1 MSTPQTTAKTKNN
14 FLVLRAEQKTSQY
27 THQGV
32 PMAAAGCCRLLL
44 AAAGC
49 CWLLLA
55 VSWCW
60 LLVAAAGCWLLLAV
74 GCCWLALPLAS
85 AGCRWLPLAA
95 TGSESVFEGRPDRE
109 STTGSTFPIQR
120 CDDLNTVGESLLS
133 EPHLCDPNGLR
144 NVAQMHVGCCWLL
157 AVVGWPCRWL
167 LLAAAAFRW
176 LLLARNLFSKAGQ
189 TGKVPQAAHFQYK

>member
-1 MSTPQTTAKTKNN
+1 MCALLKQRRKRKIY
-14 FLVLRAEQKTSQY
+14 FLVLRGQRKTSQH
-27 THQGV
+27 THQGG
-32 PMAAAGCCRLLL
+32 PMAAAGCCWLPLAAAGCCRLLL

-60 LLVAAAGCWLLLAV
+60 LLVAAACCWLLLPV

-109 STTGSTFPIQR
+109 STTGSTIPIQR
-120 CDDLNTVGESLLS
+120 CDDLNSVGESLLS
-133 EPHLCDPNGLR
+133 VGPSLSLLR
-144 NVAQMHVGCCWLL
+144 W
-157 AVVGWPCRWL
+157 
-167 LLAAAAFRW
+167 
-176 LLLARNLFSKAGQ
+176 
-189 TGKVPQAAHFQYK
+189 